1 MKYQC
6 PKCKGTNIDIKVWL
20 KLNLLENKSIERKN
34 IETLDSIDSNDYWCN
49 DCEEHIKPEEIK

>member
-34 IETLDSIDSNDYWCN
+34 IETLDSNDYWCN